1 MKDDSL
7 NDTQQD
13 KGGYCSMCDTVYD
26 KPHEC
31 VGKRKSIGHPS
42 VNNNVYATQI
52 WNEAIEAAAN
62 LFPYGEWEE
71 INIAAKI
78 RKLKK

>member
-7 NDTQQD
+7 NDTQNTC
-13 KGGYCSMCDTVYD
+13 GFCSGPLPCLT
-26 KPHEC
+26 HS
-31 VGKRKSIGHPS
+31 VGKRLRI
-42 VNNNVYATQI
+42 VNIDKALDTNVYERQI
-52 WNEAIEAAAN
+52 WNEAIDAAAE